1 MPRGRTD
8 DVRELTIKDAINE
21 ALAQEMAADD
31 RVILFGEDIAGGA
44 GRDEDYPEAADS
56 WGGPFGVTKGLLGK
70 FGRRRVIDTAIA
82 ETGFIG
88 ASVGAAVAG
97 LRPVAEIMYV
107 DFIGTSFDQLLNQAA
122 KLRYIYGGKVSVPMV
137 VRTVVGAGFRAGA
150 EHSQTLYSLYTHIPG
165 LKVVAPSTAYDAKGL
180 LIAAIRDPDPVIFME
195 HKRLYMRKSEVPEE
209 PYAIPLG
216 VARIVREGTD
226 VTVVGVQKM
235 VHTSLD
241 AAVALAAEG
250 ISCEVIDPRTYSPLD
265 TETILT
271 SVRKTGRLV
280 VVDESH
286 PRCSLATD
294 IAALAAEHAFDSL
307 RAPIRQVTAPHTPVP
322 FSPPLEDLYIPSAER
337 VAEACRSLV
346 HHRKAMP

>member
-1 MPRGRTD
+1 MRQ
-8 DVRELTIKDAINE
+8 LTIKDAINE

-31 RVILFGEDIAGGA
+31 RVVLFGEDIAGGA
-44 GRDEDYPEAADS
+44 GRDEAYPEAADA
-56 WGGPFGVTKGLLGK
+56 WGGPFGVTQGLLGQ
-70 FGRRRVIDTAIA
+70 FGRRRVVDTAIA

-122 KLRYIYGGKVSVPMV
+122 KLRYVYGGKVSVPLV

-150 EHSQTLYSLYTHIPG
+150 EHSQTLYSLYAHIPG
-165 LKVVAPSTAYDAKGL
+165 LKVVAPATAYDAKGL

-195 HKRLYMRKSEVPEE
+195 HKRLYMRTSEVPEE
-209 PYAIPLG
+209 PYVIPLG
-216 VARIVREGTD
+216 QARIARAGAD
-226 VTVVGVQKM
+226 VTIVGVQKM
-235 VHTSLD
+235 VHTALD
-241 AAVALAAEG
+241 AAELLATDG
-250 ISCEVIDPRTYSPLD
+250 IDCEVIDPRTYSPLD
-265 TETILT
+265 TETILR

-280 VVDESH
+280 VVDESY

-307 RAPIRQVTAPHTPVP
+307 RAPIRKVTAPHSPVP
-322 FSPPLEDLYIPSAER
+322 FSPPLEDLYIPSVER
-337 VAEACRSLV
+337 VVDACRSV
-346 HHRKAMP
+346 VAAAAHPA